1 MQLKHSK
8 TSSNTNI
15 LNKIKVNINQ
25 QNDNSGRIDNNN
37 EAVNHFRYNIFFGIC
52 GSIIN
57 ICTCTYKSI
66 LKLSPM
72 KNNYIK

>member
-1 MQLKHSK
+1 MTTQGVLI
-8 TSSNTNI
+8 TTTR
-15 LNKIKVNINQ
+15 LLFTL
-25 QNDNSGRIDNNN
+25 G
-37 EAVNHFRYNIFFGIC
+37 YNIFFGIC

-57 ICTCTYKSI
+57 ICTYTYKSI

>member
-8 TSSNTNI
+8 TSLNTNI

-37 EAVNHFRYNIFFGIC
+37 EAVNHFRV
-52 GSIIN
+52 
-57 ICTCTYKSI
+57 
-66 LKLSPM
+66 
-72 KNNYIK
+72 

>member
-1 MQLKHSK
+1 MQLKDSK

-37 EAVNHFRYNIFFGIC
+37 EVVIHFRV
-52 GSIIN
+52 
-57 ICTCTYKSI
+57 
-66 LKLSPM
+66 
-72 KNNYIK
+72 

>member
-25 QNDNSGRIDNNN
+25 QNDNNN
-37 EAVNHFRYNIFFGIC
+37 EAVNHFRV
-52 GSIIN
+52 
-57 ICTCTYKSI
+57 
-66 LKLSPM
+66 
-72 KNNYIK
+72 

>member
-1 MQLKHSK
+1 MQLKDSK

-37 EAVNHFRYNIFFGIC
+37 EAVIHFRV
-52 GSIIN
+52 
-57 ICTCTYKSI
+57 
-66 LKLSPM
+66 
-72 KNNYIK
+72 